1 VKTKYEIKNRT
12 LAVIFIIIIA
22 ALSIIFVPGLIQKE
36 EPLQAIMVDGQ
47 TYVFDQDIR
56 KSLKVPMYDEDKILE
71 ILSFPPKINI
81 LVDTSNTTE
90 NAYYAKVSFNTI
102 SKLSRYYT
110 HNNVYMEYPFY
121 AMENNTI
128 FFWNRRNN
136 TLTPLNGSIEG
147 PVIMFKGPSLANE
160 TSVRLTNQTIVVQG
174 TTQENLSM
182 ASEKLVLSLLGVSE
196 KAIEE

>member
-136 TLTPLNGSIEG
+136 TLTPLNSSIEG

-160 TSVRLTNQTIVVQG
+160 TSVRLTNQTIIVQG